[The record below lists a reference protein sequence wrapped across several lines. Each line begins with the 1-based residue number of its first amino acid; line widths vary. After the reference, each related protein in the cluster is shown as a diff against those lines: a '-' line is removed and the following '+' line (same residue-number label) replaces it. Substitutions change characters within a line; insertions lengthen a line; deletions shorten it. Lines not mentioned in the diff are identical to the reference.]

1 MNQDEIDFASLEA
14 DRPLFEHF
22 DRLEA
27 LAKVEF
33 SEENLC
39 IAWVT
44 DSDGCAWLDW
54 WNARPGYERDGMLSD
69 YRFER
74 EAAARNSRAMTP
86 YHVVAAS
93 HDAEAK
99 REEELAHKW
108 AEEIKLAAVERRPVP
123 FMESERMT
131 YMERLHFKCRL
142 TRAFM
147 IAGVVIIPAQP
158 DETVKR
164 LTRKK

>member
-1 MNQDEIDFASLEA
+1 MNQEEINFAALEA
-14 DRPLFEHF
+14 ERPLFEHF

-44 DSDGCAWLDW
+44 ASDGRSWLDW
-54 WNARPGYERDGMLSD
+54 WKSLPSYERAGMLND

-86 YHVVAAS
+86 YHVVAAG
-93 HDAEAK
+93 HDTEAK

-131 YMERLHFKCRL
+131 YIERVHFKHRL
-142 TRAFM
+142 VRAFM

-158 DETVKR
+158 DESVKR
-164 LTRKK
+164 LVRKR